1 MKKTL
6 LLFTFLTVVSSLLYS
21 INNPTYTIDLE
32 EKNNI
37 NITVTCNDQPLDS
50 VKVVILDDKVVLG
63 YGWTNSEGIADVTI
77 NDVSGLT
84 VNIKATKKGYET
96 FFLKGGLLSYSTSF
110 QIDMHSKTDNP
121 NPTNFLEFQL
131 EKENIK
137 QPK

>member
-1 MKKTL
+1 MKRTI
-6 LLFTFLTVVSSLLYS
+6 LLFTFLIAISSLVYS
-21 INNPTYTIDLE
+21 LNNPSYTIGLE

-50 VKVVILDDKVVLG
+50 VKVVILDDELVLG

-77 NDVSGLT
+77 DDVSGLT

-96 FFLKGGLLSYSTSF
+96 FFLKGGLLSSTTSF

-121 NPTNFLEFQL
+121 KPTNFLEFQL

>member
-6 LLFTFLTVVSSLLYS
+6 LLFTFLTAVSTLLYS
-21 INNPTYTIDLE
+21 LNNPTYTIDLE

-96 FFLKGGLLSYSTSF
+96 FFLKGGLLSSSTSF

>member
-96 FFLKGGLLSYSTSF
+96 FFLKGGLLSSSTSF

>member
-21 INNPTYTIDLE
+21 LNNPTYTIDLE

-96 FFLKGGLLSYSTSF
+96 FFLKGGLLSSSTSF

>member
-21 INNPTYTIDLE
+21 LNNPTYTIDLE

-96 FFLKGGLLSYSTSF
+96 FFLKGGLLSSSTSF

-121 NPTNFLEFQL
+121 NPTNSLEFQL